1 MNANPSPIDP
11 GGGVPAFDSDEFDR
25 LIRAERATHTT
36 DAKRAVPGN
45 NAKRT
50 YSGEGRGAA
59 TDEDL
64 QRRAEA
70 DRAIRRSLR
79 KGEPTPEHLSAVRKL
94 ARAQRADTVRWPQP
108 KPLPN
113 GRWKAKC
120 IHNGRFYSSTFDTE
134 QEAREFIQRVKES

>member
-1 MNANPSPIDP
+1 MNASPIDP
-11 GGGVPAFDSDEFDR
+11 GGGVPAWDPEEYDR
-25 LIRAERATHTT
+25 RIRAQRKEQRAT
-36 DAKRAVPGN
+36 AKRAVPGN

-94 ARAQRADTVRWPQP
+94 ARAHRANTVRWPQP